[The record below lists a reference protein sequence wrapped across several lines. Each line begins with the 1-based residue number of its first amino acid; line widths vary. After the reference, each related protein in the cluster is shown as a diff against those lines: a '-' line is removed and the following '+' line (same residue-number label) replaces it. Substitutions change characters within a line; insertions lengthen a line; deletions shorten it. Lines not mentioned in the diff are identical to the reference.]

1 MSVRLVYPHEPEEVV
16 FNGEKVEQYLVAP
29 PAQATDAGTSHGV
42 EDEMVCRGDNGNQ
55 DAERIEEADKETQ
68 HAMAGG

>member
-1 MSVRLVYPHEPEEVV
+1 
-16 FNGEKVEQYLVAP
+16 
-29 PAQATDAGTSHGV
+29 
-42 EDEMVCRGDNGNQ
+42 MVCRGDNGNQ